1 MKVTNTTALFLP
13 EQPFHL
19 LGDMEVE
26 DYDKAEEPPI
36 VSEPDYP
43 QKVEKGPESHPC
55 PFVMVKIL
63 PAHHSL
69 FYRIDDCFKCLWVIH
84 GKVCENLTV
93 QTDILL
99 SKLAHKLRI

>member
-1 MKVTNTTALFLP
+1 MEKENIDKSHEYNCKDDCIQPVEQGIVLFSFLVLFLP

-26 DYDKAEEPPI
+26 DYYKAE
-36 VSEPDYP
+36 
-43 QKVEKGPESHPC
+43 
-55 PFVMVKIL
+55 
-63 PAHHSL
+63 L